1 MLCPEPAPTLAH
13 DHSTYPDRATLHA
26 MPATSL
32 HPQQVNVAL
41 MGEIAGNKQAT
52 DIGYQMVQDWLT
64 YTQSA
69 DLHEFSSPT
78 YYWVQVNSLYM
89 GYL

>member
-1 MLCPEPAPTLAH
+1 
-13 DHSTYPDRATLHA
+13 
-26 MPATSL
+26 
-32 HPQQVNVAL
+32 